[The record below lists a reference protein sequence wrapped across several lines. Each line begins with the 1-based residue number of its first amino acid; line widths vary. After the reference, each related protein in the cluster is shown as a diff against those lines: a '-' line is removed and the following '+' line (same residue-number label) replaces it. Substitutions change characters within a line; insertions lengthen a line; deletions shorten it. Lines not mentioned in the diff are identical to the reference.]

1 MPKLLL
7 SFAIITLFFNLTF
20 AQSSTEKELELVH
33 SSEEAQLYL
42 KSKASK
48 QNKFIVFNEEKHK
61 TVLAK
66 ELFQLSVGGT
76 KVNENEFEK
85 TFYKVLEKTEIPY
98 YRVSYIYLDKSKY
111 HLNELNTLRERIIEK
126 YNNGAPFDFLAKQY
140 SLDSNATRGGDSG
153 WFTIGDGFYDFE
165 EAIINDNHN
174 LNDIFTLDFPE
185 NSTYYV
191 ILKTHEPKNISEI
204 KVLKVQETKN

>member
-7 SFAIITLFFNLTF
+7 SLSIITLFFNLLT
-20 AQSSTEKELELVH
+20 AQNATEKELELVH
-33 SSEEAQLYL
+33 TSEEAQLYL
-42 KSKASK
+42 KSNASK

-76 KVNENEFEK
+76 RVNENEFEK
-85 TFYKVLEKTEIPY
+85 TFYKVVEKTETPY
-98 YRVSYIYLDKSKY
+98 YRISYIYLDKSKY
-111 HLNELNTLRERIIEK
+111 RLEEINTLRDNIIAK

-140 SLDSNATRGGDSG
+140 SMDNNANRGGDSG
-153 WFTIGDGFYDFE
+153 WFTAGDNLYDFE
-165 EAIINDNHN
+165 NAVIIDTHAV
-174 LNDIFTLDFPE
+174 NDIFTLDFHE
-185 NSTYYV
+185 SSKYYV
-191 ILKTHEPKNISEI
+191 ILKSHEPKNIVEI